1 MSAAKNSRLQQD
13 ADLALMAGCSCAW
26 LGILSAVFQVGVAS
40 KLDSI
45 DITWEALH
53 WALAGM
59 EKRQILALKARYGDR
74 LTLEG
79 VGRTVGREDGSG
91 PITREIARQ
100 LVNRAIRNLRHPARL
115 RVLKAAIVAPW
126 NLDA

>member
-1 MSAAKNSRLQQD
+1 MSAAKNCRLQQD
-13 ADLALMAGCSCAW
+13 ANLALMAGCSCAW
-26 LGILSAVFQVGVAS
+26 LGILSAVFQVGIAL

-45 DITWEALH
+45 DITWEALP
-53 WALAGM
+53 WALEGM
-59 EKRQILALKARYGDR
+59 EKRQILALEARYGDK

-79 VGRTVGREDGSG
+79 VGRTVGRKDGSG
-91 PITREIARQ
+91 QLTREIARQ
-100 LVNRAIRNLRHPARL
+100 LVDRSIRTLRHPARL